1 MNEKALLLISNIE
14 EDLQAIEELYTTLD
28 RYELPAGYLSAEDED
43 ELVLIAYRLHNL
55 YSAFENIFLNIAR
68 AFENQID
75 DKAGWHT
82 QLLTRMKLDLQPL
95 RPPVID
101 RAAFQALD
109 ELLRFRH
116 LFRHAYTVHLDPDR
130 LRLVLQQAR
139 RLREIYRPQLDAFI
153 GFVRKLDF

>member
-14 EDLQAIEELYTTLD
+14 EDIQAIEEIFAALE
-28 RYELPAGYLSAEDED
+28 RYKLPDGLLSVEDED
-43 ELVLIAYRLHNL
+43 AMILIAYRLHNL
-55 YSAFENIFLNIAR
+55 YSAFENIFLNVAR
-68 AFENQID
+68 TFENQID
-75 DKAGWHT
+75 EKAGWHT
-82 QLLTRMKLDLQPL
+82 QLLARMRLDLQPL

-139 RLREIYRPQLDAFI
+139 RLRGIYRPQLDAFI
-153 GFVRKLDF
+153 DFVRKLDS